1 MKHPVKIANGHVIHR
16 NQAAFQG
23 RSRAITIPARGA
35 AEIATARVPRYFR
48 FALRFA
54 FFAVFFLAAFFL
66 IAIWFSFCVAPSSP
80 PPGAVASLQLWSGE
94 IIADLAPR

>member
-1 MKHPVKIANGHVIHR
+1 MGMSSTAIK
-16 NQAAFQG
+16 Q
-23 RSRAITIPARGA
+23 RSKAVPAPSRSQPGGA